1 MKSHSTSLPRSP
13 RVAPRLLAT
22 ISSLAVLVALIAT
35 PGGWGDAVS
44 ASDLAAPP
52 ADAASAPSAAMSH
65 SGNIYFAQTGH
76 SIQNGFLSYWLW
88 HGQVAGLGYPLTE
101 EVQDGGLTVQ
111 YFERARLE
119 YNAKSGA
126 IRPGTV
132 GTLLTADRDFPKI
145 KAFKDTKTRA
155 YYPATGHSIGGG
167 FFEYF
172 KKNGGLA
179 TFGNPLSEEFRE
191 NGHTVQYFER
201 ARFELNKGK
210 VQLGRIGAELMQARV
225 DAKQRASRQ
234 RPAYQMSFNGG
245 ATWFPGQWDRIIS
258 LNKSWG
264 NLPRSFTGQGLYA
277 AMPADLHLYGRW
289 GKVTKN
295 GKSIWVQFVDVIN
308 WPDIAGV
315 RADGK
320 VIDLGTESFQQF
332 APLKAGV
339 IRVTVDVAWPG
350 EGPNTHK

>member
-1 MKSHSTSLPRSP
+1 MKSHSTPLPRPP

-22 ISSLAVLVALIAT
+22 ISSLVVLVALTAA
-35 PGGWGDAVS
+35 PGGWSDAVS
-44 ASDLAAPP
+44 ASDLEAPP
-52 ADAASAPSAAMSH
+52 ADSASAPSAAMSH

-88 HGQVAGLGYPLTE
+88 HGQVARLGYPLTE

-111 YFERARLE
+111 YFERTRLE
-119 YNAKSGA
+119 YNAKTGT
-126 IRPGTV
+126 IRPGNV

-179 TFGNPLSEEFRE
+179 TFGNPLSEEFHE

-201 ARFELNKGK
+201 ARFELNKSK
-210 VQLGRIGAELMQARV
+210 VQLGRIGAELMQQRV
-225 DAKQRASRQ
+225 EAASHASRQ

-245 ATWFPGQWDRIIS
+245 ATWFAGNWDRIIS

-264 NLPRSFTGQGLYA
+264 NLPRGFTGQGLYA
-277 AMPADLHLYGRW
+277 AMPADLNLYGRW
-289 GKVTKN
+289 GKVSKG
-295 GKSIWVQFVDVIN
+295 GKTIWVQFVDVIN
-308 WPDIAGV
+308 WPDIPQV

>member
-1 MKSHSTSLPRSP
+1 
-13 RVAPRLLAT
+13 
-22 ISSLAVLVALIAT
+22 VLVALIAT

-126 IRPGTV
+126 IRPGNV

-350 EGPNTHK
+350 EGPNTHQ